1 MLRPFYFFLF
11 FPMATTSP
19 TAQRPATED
28 ATSPAKPAAEKPLAT
43 FRSGSVSA
51 AVYGKK
57 RTLKSGKSATFAD
70 VSVRRSYRTD
80 DGGWGHT
87 HTLGGRDLLDA
98 AFVLTRAAAYI
109 AEADL
114 GNEDE

>member
-1 MLRPFYFFLF
+1 
-11 FPMATTSP
+11 MATTA
-19 TAQRPATED
+19 TGQRPASQD
-28 ATSPAKPAAEKPLAT
+28 ATSSAKPAAEKPLAT

-57 RTLKSGKSATFAD
+57 RTLKNGTSATFAD
-70 VSVRRSYRTD
+70 ISLRRSFKTED
-80 DGGWGHT
+80 GWGHT
-87 HTLGGRDLLDA
+87 HVLGGRDLLDA

-109 AEADL
+109 AETDL

>member
-1 MLRPFYFFLF
+1 
-11 FPMATTSP
+11 MANTSP
-19 TAQRPATED
+19 QATRPASQD
-28 ATSPAKPAAEKPLAT
+28 ATSSAKPPAEKPLAT

-57 RTLKSGKSATFAD
+57 RTLPSGKSTTFAD
-70 VSVRRSYRTD
+70 VSLRKSFRTED
-80 DGGWGHT
+80 GWGHT
-87 HTLGGRDLLDA
+87 HTLGQGDLLDA

-114 GNEDE
+114 GAEDE